1 MSIFR
6 SRNIFSNTL
15 DKNSFNSITFR
26 KELNLTTY
34 RVDKKKK
41 IFKKKSMDNHI
52 DDVMVKKIVQHNKF
66 LKDQISLL
74 SLKNTNIKNFMKRI
88 INTTNEINNK
98 KNISV
103 FIQEYNELL
112 LFNNKN
118 MKLDVERDL
127 NSYQNIENDMNN
139 KISDLL
145 LTKEEKEKKK
155 FLLENDIQRKDNFIK
170 IYSDNLNNMGSV
182 QEYERFRYLND
193 EIYQSDIDNYYSKYL
208 EIYRKNLL
216 TTTQKWNKFKNK
228 ANKNKKEIAELKQIL
243 RNPKELKKKQ
253 IQEEEK
259 NVNENNVLTT
269 DGDNDVF
276 LLTFD
281 EFEDDYEPGVKEK
294 DFFLY
299 DDNENDISANN
310 IIESNNIK
318 NINEN
323 KPKYNKIN
331 TRNRQLNY
339 NSNSIDIRLNKLHDS
354 KKDIYYFPQKDY
366 SQSIIRDKTDSPR
379 IKSNRNVSINSISKL
394 NFKQI
399 LFNKN
404 AKYMKEEAN
413 DLALKKYEIE
423 NEIEMS
429 KNEYGNRDE
438 LKIKDLKK
446 DIKTFKE
453 KIKKKK
459 KVIKEFQN
467 FCNEFLIKY
476 QRYMNSISNEV

>member
-103 FIQEYNELL
+103 FIQEYNELI

-155 FLLENDIQRKDNFIK
+155 FLLENDIQKKDNFIK

-243 RNPKELKKKQ
+243 RNPKELKKK
-253 IQEEEK
+253 K
-259 NVNENNVLTT
+259 N
-269 DGDNDVF
+269 
-276 LLTFD
+276 
-281 EFEDDYEPGVKEK
+281 
-294 DFFLY
+294 
-299 DDNENDISANN
+299 S
-310 IIESNNIK
+310 
-318 NINEN
+318 
-323 KPKYNKIN
+323 
-331 TRNRQLNY
+331 RR
-339 NSNSIDIRLNKLHDS
+339 R
-354 KKDIYYFPQKDY
+354 KKCK
-366 SQSIIRDKTDSPR
+366 
-379 IKSNRNVSINSISKL
+379 
-394 NFKQI
+394 
-399 LFNKN
+399 
-404 AKYMKEEAN
+404 
-413 DLALKKYEIE
+413 
-423 NEIEMS
+423 
-429 KNEYGNRDE
+429 
-438 LKIKDLKK
+438 
-446 DIKTFKE
+446 
-453 KIKKKK
+453 
-459 KVIKEFQN
+459 
-467 FCNEFLIKY
+467 
-476 QRYMNSISNEV
+476 